1 MKKVIGIVGMPGA
14 GKSTAIKIGSDFGE
28 IIVMGNIVR
37 EETKLRGLD
46 ITSQN
51 LGKIAKK
58 LREEEGNDVIAQ
70 RCIKKITQS
79 SNNFLILDGIRSMH
93 EVKLF
98 QKKIHL
104 EIIAIEVPDNIRH
117 DWLKN
122 RGRAD
127 DSISIEKI
135 LARDK
140 REIEFG
146 IRDVIKN
153 ADFSIDNIGDIE
165 ELRNKCKNTFEL
177 IINDK
182 T

>member
-14 GKSTAIKIGSDFGE
+14 GKSTAIEIGREFGE

-51 LGKIAKK
+51 LGRIAKK
-58 LREEEGNDVIAQ
+58 LREEEGKDVIAQ
-70 RCIKKITQS
+70 RCIKKITLS
-79 SNNFLILDGIRSMH
+79 SNNIVILDGIRSMH

-98 QKKIHL
+98 QEIFQL
-104 EIIAIEVPDNIRH
+104 VIIAIEVPDNIRH
-117 DWLKN
+117 EWLKT

-127 DSISIEKI
+127 DSISLEKI

-140 REIEFG
+140 REIDFG
-146 IRDVIKN
+146 IKEVIKN
-153 ADFSIDNIGDIE
+153 AGFSIKNIGDIE
-165 ELRNKCKNTFEL
+165 ELRNNCKLTFEM
-177 IINDK
+177 IIK
-182 T
+182 